1 MFDLDCEEDSFCD
14 MLVEDGIETFTF
26 DIPFSNHDDVFK
38 NVTNIIKENTVQNI
52 MGYSYGCITALQYA
66 QQNKISKLILL
77 DPFSPGTKIPKK
89 ELDDKVEFRRDS
101 VAEVIEQTSM
111 NKTMKHAYLQSLDE
125 VFYAPKY
132 PIQTS
137 QKFRSAYTNEFFL
150 SSLKCDEVLVI
161 FTGTPS
167 DQIKRAYRKFNTQIY
182 SEASH
187 WILLEEGRKDLC
199 KTVSA
204 LLK

>member
-26 DIPFSNHDDVFK
+26 DIPSSNHNDVFK
-38 NVTNIIKENTVQNI
+38 TVKTIIKENDVQNI
-52 MGYSYGCITALQYA
+52 MGYSYGCIAALQYA
-66 QQNKISKLILL
+66 QQNKIGKLILL
-77 DPFSPGTKIPKK
+77 DPFSPGIKVPKI
-89 ELDDKVEFRRDS
+89 ELEDKVEIRRDS

-111 NKTMKHAYLQSLDE
+111 NEIMKHAYLQSLDE
-125 VFYAPKY
+125 IFYAPKY
-132 PIQTS
+132 PIQIT
-137 QKFRSAYTNEFFL
+137 QQFRSAFTDEFFL
-150 SSLKCDEVLVI
+150 STLKCDGIFVI

-167 DQIKRAYRKFNTQIY
+167 EKIKRVYRKFDTKIY
-182 SEASH
+182 SQASH
-187 WILLEEGRKDLC
+187 WILLEEARKDLC